1 MDSTDTFDHDD
12 IMDIMYAEE
21 GVALG
26 LTIID
31 LSDIAEDEPSIM
43 GEPERGHF
51 YTDGFLP
58 APAGMS
64 PTAIFDE
71 EDGSRAVYRFI
82 GKGLYEYVR
91 PAEPG
96 EEIATGNI
104 DALFYLASDGEV
116 FSVDDD
122 TGTFAPARMPSFVE
136 AVDPDLGDA
145 PFDEDDA
152 RRIDHQLAARE
163 AIESALTHF
172 AALVGSKADASWSAV
187 IAVATGLPTLTRDI
201 AAHAEANGLNPLD
214 VLTSTKIVQAT
225 RRFASAY
232 ALTTEVAHA
241 FITLPGDVEAVD
253 LTAEAIERW

>member
-1 MDSTDTFDHDD
+1 MVGWPRGEALGRNPSHGGSNPSPTFAERREEKTMDSTDTFDHDD
-12 IMDIMYAEE
+12 IMDIMHAEE
-21 GVALG
+21 GIDLG

-31 LSDIAEDEPSIM
+31 LSDVAEDELAIM

-58 APAGMS
+58 ALADDVTP
-64 PTAIFDE
+64 I
-71 EDGSRAVYRFI
+71 AVD
-82 GKGLYEYVR
+82 
-91 PAEPG
+91 
-96 EEIATGNI
+96 I

-116 FSVDDD
+116 FSIDDN

-163 AIESALTHF
+163 AIESTLTHF

-187 IAVATGLPTLTRDI
+187 IAVAPSLPALTRAI

-232 ALTTEVAHA
+232 ALTPEVAHA
-241 FITLPGDVEAVD
+241 FIVLPGDVEAVD